1 MFFHESSDNTAKD
14 DSAKYNERSF
24 STLMRALRLSQ
35 GYFSFVLVNCNSL
48 ALRQQIVDRLEA
60 TCPQKPRQLF
70 LPASATTLYT
80 TIATEIDGEQPP
92 ALMILG
98 LESVEP
104 IDRLL
109 TSTNLV
115 CSEFSKKF
123 SFPIVFWVTDELLRK
138 IIRTAPD
145 LYNRMTTI
153 RFISQ
158 PSTVNRQQSTVK
170 FRFPNQN

>member
-1 MFFHESSDNTAKD
+1 MFVEKSSENTAKD
-14 DSAKYNERSF
+14 DGAKYDSAKYNERSF

-35 GYFSFVLVNCNSL
+35 GYFSFILVNCNSL
-48 ALRQQIVDRLEA
+48 ALRQQIVDRLQA
-60 TCPQKPRQLF
+60 TCAVKPQQLF
-70 LPASATTLYT
+70 LPSSATTLYR
-80 TIATEIDGEQPP
+80 TIAAEVDGEQPP

-98 LESVEP
+98 LESVQA

-109 TSTNLV
+109 VSTNLL

-123 SFPIVFWVTDELLRK
+123 SFPVVFWVTDELLRK

-153 RFISQ
+153 RFIAH
-158 PSTVNRQQSTVK
+158 
-170 FRFPNQN
+170 

>member
-1 MFFHESSDNTAKD
+1 MFVEKSSENTAKD
-14 DSAKYNERSF
+14 DAAKYDSAKYNERSF
-24 STLMRALRLSQ
+24 STLIRTLRLSQ

-48 ALRQQIVDRLEA
+48 ALRQEIVERLQA
-60 TCPQKPRQLF
+60 TCAVKPRPLF
-70 LPASATTLYT
+70 LPESATTLYR
-80 TIATEIDGEQPP
+80 TIAAEVDGEQPP

-98 LESVEP
+98 LESVQA

-109 TSTNLV
+109 VSTNLL

-123 SFPIVFWVTDELLRK
+123 SFPVVFWVTDELLRK

-153 RFISQ
+153 RFIS
-158 PSTVNRQQSTVK
+158 R
-170 FRFPNQN
+170 

>member
-1 MFFHESSDNTAKD
+1 MFAQKSSDHTAQD
-14 DSAKYNERSF
+14 DAAKYNERSF
-24 STLMRALRLSQ
+24 STLIRALRLSQ

-48 ALRQQIVDRLEA
+48 ALREQIVDRLQA
-60 TCPQKPRQLF
+60 TCAQKPQPLF
-70 LPASATTLYT
+70 LPKSATTLYR
-80 TIATEIDGEQPP
+80 TIEAELDGEKPSS
-92 ALMILG
+92 LMILG
-98 LESVEP
+98 LESVEA

-109 TSTNLV
+109 ISTNLV

-123 SFPIVFWVTDELLRK
+123 AFPVVFWVTDELLKK

-158 PSTVNRQQSTVK
+158 LTVDS
-170 FRFPNQN
+170 

>member
-1 MFFHESSDNTAKD
+1 MFVQKSSENTAKD
-14 DSAKYNERSF
+14 DAAKYDSAKYNERSF

-48 ALRQQIVDRLEA
+48 ALRQEIVDRLQA
-60 TCPQKPRQLF
+60 NCAVKPRQLF
-70 LPASATTLYT
+70 LPESATTLYR
-80 TIATEIDGEQPP
+80 TIAAEVDGEQPP

-98 LESVEP
+98 LESVQA

-109 TSTNLV
+109 VSTNLL

-123 SFPIVFWVTDELLRK
+123 SFPVVFWVTDELLRK

-153 RFISQ
+153 RFLSH
-158 PSTVNRQQSTVK
+158 
-170 FRFPNQN
+170 

>member
-1 MFFHESSDNTAKD
+1 MFVEKSSENTAKD
-14 DSAKYNERSF
+14 EGAKYDSAKYNERSF

-35 GYFSFVLVNCNSL
+35 GYFSFILVNCNSL
-48 ALRQQIVDRLEA
+48 ALRQQIVDRLQA
-60 TCPQKPRQLF
+60 TCAVKPQQLF
-70 LPASATTLYT
+70 LPESATTLYR
-80 TIATEIDGEQPP
+80 TIAAEVDGEQPP

-98 LESVEP
+98 LESVQA

-109 TSTNLV
+109 VSTNLL

-123 SFPIVFWVTDELLRK
+123 SFPVVFWVTDELLRK

-153 RFISQ
+153 RFISH
-158 PSTVNRQQSTVK
+158 
-170 FRFPNQN
+170 

>member
-1 MFFHESSDNTAKD
+1 MFVHKSSENTAKD
-14 DSAKYNERSF
+14 DGAKYDSAKYNERSF
-24 STLMRALRLSQ
+24 STLIRALRLSQ

-48 ALRQQIVDRLEA
+48 ALRQQIVDRLQA
-60 TCPQKPRQLF
+60 TCAQKPQQLF

-80 TIATEIDGEQPP
+80 TIAAELDGEQPP

-98 LESVEP
+98 LESVES

-109 TSTNLV
+109 VSTNLL

-123 SFPIVFWVTDELLRK
+123 SFPVVFWVTDELLRK

-153 RFISQ
+153 RFI
-158 PSTVNRQQSTVK
+158 NH
-170 FRFPNQN
+170 

>member
-1 MFFHESSDNTAKD
+1 MQSMFIEQSSENTAKD
-14 DSAKYNERSF
+14 NAAKDNAAKYNERSF
-24 STLMRALRLSQ
+24 STLIRALRLSQ

-48 ALRQQIVDRLEA
+48 ALRQQILDRLQVNS
-60 TCPQKPRQLF
+60 PVKPRQLL
-70 LPASATTLYT
+70 LPKSATTLYT
-80 TIATEIDGEQPP
+80 TIPAEIDGEKPP
-92 ALMILG
+92 ALMLLG

-109 TSTNLV
+109 VSTNLL

-123 SFPIVFWVTDELLRK
+123 SFPLVFWVTDELLRK

-153 RFISQ
+153 RFIS
-158 PSTVNRQQSTVK
+158 N
-170 FRFPNQN
+170 

>member
-1 MFFHESSDNTAKD
+1 MFVENSSENTDQNDAARY

-24 STLMRALRLSQ
+24 LTLIRAIRLSQ
-35 GYFSFVLVNCNSL
+35 GYFSFVLVHCNSL
-48 ALRQQIVDRLEA
+48 AVRQQIVDRLQA
-60 TCPQKPRQLF
+60 TCVPKPQQLF
-70 LPASATTLYT
+70 VPKSATSLYT
-80 TIATEIDGEQPP
+80 TIAAEVDGEKPP

-98 LESVEP
+98 LESVES

-109 TSTNLV
+109 NSTNLV

-123 SFPIVFWVTDELLRK
+123 SFPIIFWVTDELLRK

-153 RFISQ
+153 RFS
-158 PSTVNRQQSTVK
+158 S
-170 FRFPNQN
+170 

>member
-1 MFFHESSDNTAKD
+1 MVEINSEDTSKDAPAKY

-24 STLMRALRLSQ
+24 STLIRAIHLSP
-35 GYFSFVLVNCNSL
+35 GYFSFLLVNCNSL
-48 ALRQQIVDRLEA
+48 DLRQQIVDRLEA
-60 TCPQKPRQLF
+60 TCVHKPQQLV
-70 LPASATTLYT
+70 LPKSATTLYT
-80 TIATEIDGEQPP
+80 TIAAEVEGEPPP

-98 LESVEP
+98 LESVES

-109 TSTNLV
+109 VSTNLV

-123 SFPIVFWVTDELLRK
+123 SFPVVFWVTDELLRK

-153 RFISQ
+153 RFLS
-158 PSTVNRQQSTVK
+158 
-170 FRFPNQN
+170 

>member
-1 MFFHESSDNTAKD
+1 MFVENSSENTGKDDAAKY

-24 STLMRALRLSQ
+24 STLIRAIRLSQ
-35 GYFSFVLVNCNSL
+35 GYFSFVLVHCNSL
-48 ALRQQIVDRLEA
+48 AVRQQIVDRLQA
-60 TCPQKPRQLF
+60 TCVPKPQQLF
-70 LPASATTLYT
+70 VPKSATSLYT
-80 TIATEIDGEQPP
+80 TIAAEVESEKPP

-98 LESVEP
+98 LESVES

-109 TSTNLV
+109 SSTNLV

-138 IIRTAPD
+138 IVRTAPD

-158 PSTVNRQQSTVK
+158 
-170 FRFPNQN
+170 

>member
-1 MFFHESSDNTAKD
+1 MQFMFIEQSSGNTAKD
-14 DSAKYNERSF
+14 NAAKYDSAKYNERSF

-48 ALRQQIVDRLEA
+48 TLRQQIVDRLQVN
-60 TCPQKPRQLF
+60 CPVKPRQMF
-70 LPASATTLYT
+70 LPKSATTLYT
-80 TIATEIDGEQPP
+80 TIAEEIDGEKPA

-109 TSTNLV
+109 VSTNLL
-115 CSEFSKKF
+115 CSEFSKTF
-123 SFPIVFWVTDELLRK
+123 SFPLVFWVTDELLRK

-153 RFISQ
+153 RFIS
-158 PSTVNRQQSTVK
+158 N
-170 FRFPNQN
+170 

>member
-1 MFFHESSDNTAKD
+1 MFVEKSSENTAKD
-14 DSAKYNERSF
+14 DAAKYDSAKYNERSF
-24 STLMRALRLSQ
+24 STLIRALRLSQ

-48 ALRQQIVDRLEA
+48 ALRQEIVDRLQA
-60 TCPQKPRQLF
+60 NCAVKPRQLF
-70 LPASATTLYT
+70 LPESATTLYR
-80 TIATEIDGEQPP
+80 TIAAEVDGEQPP

-98 LESVEP
+98 LESVQA

-109 TSTNLV
+109 ISTNLL

-123 SFPIVFWVTDELLRK
+123 SFPVVFWVTDELLRK

-153 RFISQ
+153 RFISH
-158 PSTVNRQQSTVK
+158 
-170 FRFPNQN
+170 

>member
-1 MFFHESSDNTAKD
+1 MFVQESSENTAANDGAKY

-24 STLMRALRLSQ
+24 STLMRALRLSE
-35 GYFSFVLVNCNSL
+35 GYSSFILVNCNSL
-48 ALRQQIVDRLEA
+48 AWRQQIVDRLAA

-70 LPASATTLYT
+70 LPASVTTLYA
-80 TIATEIDGEQPP
+80 TICAEVDDKQPP

-98 LESVEP
+98 LESVEA

-109 TSTNLV
+109 SSTNLV

-123 SFPIVFWVTDELLRK
+123 AFPIVFWVTDELLRK

-145 LYNRMTTI
+145 LYSRMTTI
-153 RFISQ
+153 RFIS
-158 PSTVNRQQSTVK
+158 
-170 FRFPNQN
+170 

>member
-1 MFFHESSDNTAKD
+1 MFVEKSSENTAKD
-14 DSAKYNERSF
+14 EGAKYDSAKYNERSF
-24 STLMRALRLSQ
+24 STLIRALRLSQ

-48 ALRQQIVDRLEA
+48 ALRQEIVDRLQA
-60 TCPQKPRQLF
+60 TCAVKPRQLF
-70 LPASATTLYT
+70 LPESATTLYR
-80 TIATEIDGEQPP
+80 TIAAEVDGEQPP

-98 LESVEP
+98 LESVQA

-109 TSTNLV
+109 VSTNLL

-123 SFPIVFWVTDELLRK
+123 SFPVVFWVTDELLRK

-153 RFISQ
+153 RFISH
-158 PSTVNRQQSTVK
+158 
-170 FRFPNQN
+170 

>member
-1 MFFHESSDNTAKD
+1 MFVHKSPENTVKDDPAKY

-24 STLMRALRLSQ
+24 STLIRALRLSQ
-35 GYFSFVLVNCNSL
+35 GYFSFILVNCNSL
-48 ALRQQIVDRLEA
+48 ALRQEIVDRLQA
-60 TCPQKPRQLF
+60 TSAQKPQQLL
-70 LPASATTLYT
+70 LPKSATTLYT
-80 TIATEIDGEQPP
+80 TIAAEVDGEPPP

-98 LESVEP
+98 LESVEA

-109 TSTNLV
+109 MSTNLV

-123 SFPIVFWVTDELLRK
+123 SFPVVFWVTDELLRK

-153 RFISQ
+153 RFISD
-158 PSTVNRQQSTVK
+158 
-170 FRFPNQN
+170 